1 MCMQSSCSIC
11 CLQTST
17 TELRAISITN
27 NLSRDFPSTFP
38 PLRPDQDNP
47 ANTHGLSQIK
57 QQKPACAGCGNHVPR
72 VMDSVPTEQ
81 WCTCTPK
88 QKIEGKE
95 YPPRAGEG
103 TTAATAAASS

>member
-11 CLQTST
+11 SKTSW
-17 TELRAISITN
+17 R
-27 NLSRDFPSTFP
+27 
-38 PLRPDQDNP
+38 
-47 ANTHGLSQIK
+47 
-57 QQKPACAGCGNHVPR
+57 GCGNHVPR